1 MRFTSFTASYV
12 LFTLGSQNIAAIN
25 VGSTDH
31 SQILANGNQLADI
44 GSYVKTDGSVATL
57 GEVTGNLGDINL
69 IQDTFHSQFTDHL
82 DTSAVTTLPDMQG
95 AGQVRSLREA
105 ASISTTLAGL
115 LSQFASA
122 GRADQQVLLD
132 QILDAWSDTST
143 MASTF
148 GGAYSGHSMTV
159 NIQNVATGSAAYNA
173 WADKLTLLEHFNGRT
188 FNTVSAGIA
197 ANNETWRIAA

>member
-1 MRFTSFTASYV
+1 MDSINDREGSSCLRNHHARHQSGFVKLPHWKNLISIVIGVTSRK
-12 LFTLGSQNIAAIN
+12 
-25 VGSTDH
+25 VG
-31 SQILANGNQLADI
+31 
-44 GSYVKTDGSVATL
+44 
-57 GEVTGNLGDINL
+57 GNLGDINL
-69 IQDTFHSQFTDHL
+69 SQDTFRSRFTDYPY
-82 DTSAVTTLPDMQG
+82 TSAVATLPDMQACPERSRRG

-122 GRADQQVLLD
+122 GRADQQAQLD

-148 GGAYSGHSMTV
+148 GGAYSGHSLTV

-173 WADKLTLLEHFNGRT
+173 WADKLTILEHFNGRT
-188 FNTVSAGIA
+188 LNAVPADIA
-197 ANNETWRIAA
+197 VNNETWRIAA